1 MLSSFRENDDESD
14 SEESDEDDIES
25 VDSNFKIGVKTP

>member
-25 VDSNFKIGVKTP
+25 VDSNFKTGVKTP